1 MQFMVA
7 LDLLMQ
13 PTQYALQPTR
23 YAQCTLI
30 APENVQLGK
39 LPINSFCASVWGFPR
54 FGTSTISANFPKPL
68 GHAVGHRGLERL
80 MYPSEIAIGEMER
93 HRTRMVFHLF
103 AEKSVWRPRH
113 AASVREIHPRP
124 HRGKAG
130 MFNRERWRGPSTSAA
145 AQRLFLASPLLIIFL
160 PTTKM
165 YFDAIGY
172 GWGARIGFAPNSL
185 FRPDKADLL
194 P

>member
-1 MQFMVA
+1 
-7 LDLLMQ
+7 MQ

-54 FGTSTISANFPKPL
+54 SGTSTISANFPKPL

-124 HRGKAG
+124 IEARQACSTASDGEVHRP
-130 MFNRERWRGPSTSAA
+130 RR
-145 AQRLFLASPLLIIFL
+145 QRMVIFGVAFVDYFLAHDGNAF
-160 PTTKM
+160 
-165 YFDAIGY
+165 
-172 GWGARIGFAPNSL
+172 
-185 FRPDKADLL
+185 
-194 P
+194 